1 MSEEETS
8 ALRRLLPPGNDHLLK
23 ALTLCWQTKGRRD
36 HVLARINFRQL
47 AFYFV
52 FFPTQ
57 TSLWRGGVARQNT
70 QQIKNVTTV
79 KLALKRPCE
88 DLVAAYGRCSLA
100 RKEPMG
106 ASSEKNPPPVKSFY
120 IHVFNWIPPS
130 EKPETQKLLARH
142 QAGHVLI
149 RIKCFN
155 IRKLEGRQK
164 GILSMCLCEYVIIS
178 ICDNL
183 LCIYSVMNN

>member
-1 MSEEETS
+1 MY
-8 ALRRLLPPGNDHLLK
+8 LL
-23 ALTLCWQTKGRRD
+23 
-36 HVLARINFRQL
+36 L
-47 AFYFV
+47 AFSIFQHSFSKSPFKLLV
-52 FFPTQ
+52 CNHANNSQSQSFTTQ
-57 TSLWRGGVARQNT
+57 SNFTPKK
-70 QQIKNVTTV
+70 IF
-79 KLALKRPCE
+79 
-88 DLVAAYGRCSLA
+88 
-100 RKEPMG
+100 RKEVF
-106 ASSEKNPPPVKSFY
+106 AVKSFY

-130 EKPETQKLLARH
+130 EKPETQELIARH

-164 GILSMCLCEYVIIS
+164 GILSMCLCEYAIIS

>member
-8 ALRRLLPPGNDHLLK
+8 ALRRLLPPGNEHLFKSFDSLL
-23 ALTLCWQTKGRRD
+23 ADQGQKGPR
-36 HVLARINFRQL
+36 LGKNKFSPTCFLFCLFSNTNFVVER
-47 AFYFV
+47 
-52 FFPTQ
+52 
-57 TSLWRGGVARQNT
+57 GVARQNT

-88 DLVAAYGRCSLA
+88 DLVAAYGRWSLA

-106 ASSEKNPPPVKSFY
+106 ASSEKNPPVKSFY
-120 IHVFNWIPPS
+120 IHVFNWIPPG
-130 EKPETQKLLARH
+130 EKPETQKLIARH
-142 QAGHVLI
+142 QAGRVLI